1 MNDCRK
7 VNSWFATV
15 VRNAI
20 RGLLATLAIAAVS
33 GIASAQE
40 KKDEVRFRLVPI
52 PQFVD
57 CLRANRYEEP
67 KARATVIRG
76 KQNDTLILDLDGIR
90 PDLVLSI
97 FSLERS
103 NLRADSTRDPNFKGF
118 GLSWYQSEVETGRRS
133 DDGHAR
139 IKTVLLDET
148 FGFDNDVNLPPT
160 NAFHLGFWFDDPQD
174 AVACGFDPTKPSVFN
189 GEHKAGP
196 LAMITVPDVETNLG
210 PLCTEPNKST
220 TPATCGEQAEMVVH

>member
-1 MNDCRK
+1 MNNSSK
-7 VNSWFATV
+7 GKSWFAQTV
-15 VRNAI
+15 ENAT
-20 RGLLATLAIAAVS
+20 RGLLAAFAILAVC
-33 GIASAQE
+33 GTTHAQE
-40 KKDEVRFRLVPI
+40 KKNEISFKLVPV

-90 PDLVLSI
+90 PDLVMSV

-103 NLRADSTRDPNFKGF
+103 LFLADGTKDPKFKGF
-118 GLSWYQSEVETGRRS
+118 GLSWYQSDVQAAKHR
-133 DDGHAR
+133 DNGHVR
-139 IKTVLLDET
+139 IETVLLDEA

-174 AVACGFDPTKPSVFN
+174 AVACGFDPTKTSVFN

-196 LAMITVPDVETNLG
+196 LAMITVPDAQTGLG
-210 PLCTEPNKST
+210 PLCTEPNNST
-220 TPATCGEQAEMVVH
+220 TPATCGEQTGTLPQ